1 MLNRFW
7 KAKADEGKAP
17 VTKRP
22 HLASECQDLAEAER
36 WRGQIIREIGRKVA
50 EVQNGAWRVS
60 ALIRLVESR
69 PGGEYLTAFDF

>member
-60 ALIRLVESR
+60 ALIRLVEPR
-69 PGGEYLTAFDF
+69 LG